1 MTKQLEFNQER
12 MIALFRKMRQRLL
25 ADNRVGRYVL
35 YALGEIALVMIG
47 ILLALQ
53 VNNWNNE
60 RKQAAHEQK
69 VLEELLLNLRM
80 DSLDHAG
87 NRDWSLEVGASAGYV
102 VDGLEARE
110 AWQDSMSLHYG
121 QLLLHGVATLN
132 TSAYDNLK
140 SIGFD
145 LISNDSIRIALTR
158 LYSLDITRLLKLEK
172 EMLSDDQVQN
182 IIPVVLKRVRIN
194 EPWWNSSPHDY
205 ESLMDD
211 LEFQTV
217 VRWKSV
223 TNNHI
228 AKEYEIARK
237 RTSQLIRMIE
247 RELSKNEA
255 P

>member
-1 MTKQLEFNQER
+1 M
-12 MIALFRKMRQRLL
+12 L
-25 ADNRVGRYVL
+25 AQNRVTRYL
-35 YALGEIALVMIG
+35 IYAVGEIALVMIG

-53 VNNWNNE
+53 VNTWNE
-60 RKQAAHEQK
+60 GRKRADHEQK
-69 VLEELLLNLRM
+69 VLKELLLNLQM

-87 NRDWSLEVGASAGYV
+87 NRDWSLDVGASAGYV
-102 VDGLEARE
+102 VDGLEARV
-110 AWQDSMSLHYG
+110 AWQDSMALHYG
-121 QLLLHGVATLN
+121 KLLIHGVATLN

-172 EMLSDDQVQN
+172 EMLSDDQVHN
-182 IIPVVLKRVRIN
+182 ILPVVLKRVRIN
-194 EPWWNSSPHDY
+194 KPWWNSSPHDY
-205 ESLMDD
+205 EALMDD

-228 AKEYEIARK
+228 AGEYEVAR
-237 RTSQLIRMIE
+237 RETSELIEMI
-247 RELSKNEA
+247 RKELAKNEA

>member
-1 MTKQLEFNQER
+1 MK
-12 MIALFRKMRQRLL
+12 LFRKIRQNLL
-25 ADNRVGRYVL
+25 AQNRFTRYLL

-53 VNNWNNE
+53 VNNWNN
-60 RKQAAHEQK
+60 RQKQAAHEQK
-69 VLEELLLNLRM
+69 VLKELLLNLRM

-87 NRDWSLEVGASAGYV
+87 NRDWSLDVGASAGFI
-102 VDGLEARE
+102 VDGLEDRVS
-110 AWQDSMSLHYG
+110 WQDSMSHHYG

-132 TSAYDNLK
+132 TSAYDNLQ

-145 LISNDSIRIALTR
+145 LISNDSIRIALTS
-158 LYSLDITRLLKLEK
+158 LYSLDLTRLLKLEK
-172 EMLSDDQVQN
+172 EMLSDDQLHN

-194 EPWWNSSPHDY
+194 EPWWNSTPHNYDA
-205 ESLMDD
+205 LMDD

-228 AKEYEIARK
+228 AREYEIARK
-237 RTSQLIRMIE
+237 ETGKLIEMIR
-247 RELSKNEA
+247 RELAKNDA

>member
-1 MTKQLEFNQER
+1 
-12 MIALFRKMRQRLL
+12 MIRFFRTIRQNLL
-25 ADNRVGRYVL
+25 TQNRFTRYLV

-60 RKQAAHEQK
+60 RKQTNHEQK
-69 VLEELLLNLRM
+69 VLKELLLNLRM

-87 NRDWSLEVGASAGYV
+87 NRDWSLDVGASAGYI
-102 VDGLEARE
+102 VDGLEGRVP
-110 AWQDSMSLHYG
+110 WQDSMSLHYG
-121 QLLLHGVATLN
+121 RLLLHGVATLN

-158 LYSLDITRLLKLEK
+158 LYSLDLTRLLKLEK
-172 EMLSDDQVQN
+172 EMLSDDQVHN

-205 ESLMDD
+205 EALMDD
-211 LEFQTV
+211 LEFQSV

-223 TNNHI
+223 TNSHI
-228 AKEYEIARK
+228 AREYEIARK

-247 RELSKNEA
+247 RELSKNET

>member
-1 MTKQLEFNQER
+1 MKF
-12 MIALFRKMRQRLL
+12 FRKIRQKLF
-25 ADNRVGRYVL
+25 AQNRFTRYL
-35 YALGEIALVMIG
+35 MYALGEIALVMIG

-60 RKQAAHEQK
+60 RKQTNQEQK
-69 VLEELLLNLRM
+69 ILKELLLNLRM

-87 NRDWSLEVGASAGYV
+87 NRDWSLDVGASAGFV
-102 VDGLEARE
+102 VDGLEDRV
-110 AWQDSMSLHYG
+110 AWQDSMKLHYG
-121 QLLLHGVATLN
+121 MLLLHGVATLN

-172 EMLSDDQVQN
+172 EMLSDDQVHN

-205 ESLMDD
+205 IALMDD

-228 AKEYEIARK
+228 AREYEIARRK
-237 RTSQLIRMIE
+237 TSELIKMI
-247 RELSKNEA
+247 RKELAKNEL